1 MKLPTF
7 DGLAGLVQSLR
18 SKRASHRWGPVLAVV
33 GILLLVAP
41 PPAASAH
48 GEQGQQAFERTSTV
62 LFYDVN
68 FSTTNL
74 NIGDELTITGTLR
87 VMESWPDHTI
97 DPPDL
102 GFLTVNQPGPVFFI
116 EDRELNGMF
125 TPQSVKLTKG
135 GVYPFRLVLKARIP
149 GTWHIHPAMAVKG
162 TGTLMGRGE
171 YVTINDVGVF
181 TEPQQLANG
190 TTVDLVNYDLP
201 RVATWHIIGF
211 LLGAGYAGYWLRK
224 SLLQR
229 AAVVNAGGGAGMVT
243 KSERRVSIGFGV
255 AALVIGL
262 GGFVYAT
269 VSDGP
274 HVPLQVARLAPA
286 PEAPSPLA
294 SKVQTKVESAVFDAN
309 AGTLAMKV
317 QVTNSGDTPVY
328 FDHLQ
333 FADLELPNK
342 EGAPAG
348 TPASSLATVTPPG
361 PIQAGETRQMT
372 ITVDSEE
379 LKAGNLLPL
388 NDAQVRITGLMFFK
402 DSSGAK
408 AASEINELSSGILP
422 KFD

>member
-1 MKLPTF
+1 MMQSLQ
-7 DGLAGLVQSLR
+7 GLVQSLR
-18 SKRASHRWGPVLAVV
+18 TNRTSHRWGPVLAVV
-33 GILLLVAP
+33 GILMLIAP
-41 PPAASAH
+41 PPTASAH

-87 VMESWPDHTI
+87 VMNAWPDHTI

-102 GFLTVNQPGPVFFI
+102 GFLTVNQPGPVFYV
-116 EDRELNGMF
+116 EERELSGMF
-125 TPQSVKLTKG
+125 TPQSVKLEKG

-171 YVTINDVGVF
+171 YVTVNDSGVF
-181 TEPQQLANG
+181 TEPQKLANG
-190 TTVDLVNYDLP
+190 NTVDLVNYGLP
-201 RVATWHIIGF
+201 RVVTWQLIGF
-211 LLGAGYAGYWLRK
+211 LFGAAYAVYWLRK

-229 AAVVNAGGGAGMVT
+229 AAVVNAGGGATLVT
-243 KSERRVSIGFGV
+243 KSERRVSIAFGIG
-255 AALVIGL
+255 ALVLGL
-262 GGFVYAT
+262 GGFIYAT

-274 HVPLQVARLAPA
+274 HVPLQVARLSPM
-286 PEAPSPLA
+286 PEAASPLS
-294 SKVQTKVESAVFDAN
+294 SKVQTEVESAVFDAN
-309 AGTLAMKV
+309 AGTLALKV
-317 QVTNSGDTPVY
+317 RVTNGDDTPVY

-333 FADLELPNK
+333 FADLELADK
-342 EGAPAG
+342 DGAPAG
-348 TPASSLATVTPPG
+348 VPANTLATVRPPG
-361 PIQAGETRQMT
+361 PVQPGETREMT
-372 ITVDSEE
+372 ITVDAAE
-379 LKAGNLLPL
+379 LKAQNLLPL

-408 AASEINELSSGILP
+408 TAAEINELSSGILP

>member
-1 MKLPTF
+1 MKLPK
-7 DGLAGLVQSLR
+7 LQSLQGLVQSLR
-18 SKRASHRWGPVLAVV
+18 STRTSHRWGPVLAVV
-33 GILLLVAP
+33 GILLLIAP

-87 VMESWPDHTI
+87 VMNAWPDHTI

-102 GFLTVNQPGPVFFI
+102 GFLTVNQPGPVFYI
-116 EDRELNGMF
+116 EDRELGGMF
-125 TPQSVKLTKG
+125 VPQSVKLTKG
-135 GVYPFRLVLKARIP
+135 GVYPFRLVMKARVP

-162 TGTLMGRGE
+162 TGTLMGPGQ

-190 TTVDLVNYDLP
+190 TTVDLVNYGLP
-201 RVATWHIIGF
+201 RVATWQIIGF
-211 LLGAGYAGYWLRK
+211 LFGAAYAVYWLRR

-229 AAVVNAGGGAGMVT
+229 AVVVNAGGAAGMVT
-243 KSERRVSIGFGV
+243 KSERRVSIAFGIG
-255 AALVIGL
+255 ALLLGL
-262 GGFVYAT
+262 GGFIYAT

-274 HVPLQVARLAPA
+274 HVPLQVARLAPV
-286 PEAPSPLA
+286 PEAPSPL
-294 SKVQTKVESAVFDAN
+294 SSQVQTKVESAVFNAN
-309 AGTLAMKV
+309 AGTLAMTV
-317 QVTNSGDTPVY
+317 QVTNASDSPVY

-333 FADLELPNK
+333 FADLELANK
-342 EGAPAG
+342 EGAPPG
-348 TPASSLATVTPPG
+348 VPANTLATVTPAG

-372 ITVDSEE
+372 ITVDAGE
-379 LKAGNLLPL
+379 LKAQNLLPL

-402 DSSGAK
+402 DASGAK
-408 AASEINELSSGILP
+408 TSSEINELSSGILP